1 METTC
6 PPLSHPSVQI
16 LESLRALS
24 GRHWFLF
31 PGVHNSRS
39 TPIRSETMNRALKT
53 MGFGGLQTG
62 HRFRGLASTIMNE
75 QSGFRSEMIEHQL
88 AHRDRNKVRSAYNH
102 AQYMAERHELMQWWS
117 GY

>member
-1 METTC
+1 
-6 PPLSHPSVQI
+6 
-16 LESLRALS
+16 
-24 GRHWFLF
+24 
-31 PGVHNSRS
+31 
-39 TPIRSETMNRALKT
+39 
-53 MGFGGLQTG
+53 MGFGDLQAG
-62 HRFRGLASTIMNE
+62 HRFRGPASTIMNE

>member
-1 METTC
+1 
-6 PPLSHPSVQI
+6 
-16 LESLRALS
+16 
-24 GRHWFLF
+24 
-31 PGVHNSRS
+31 
-39 TPIRSETMNRALKT
+39 
-53 MGFGGLQTG
+53 
-62 HRFRGLASTIMNE
+62 MNE